1 MKLGEIVLTDVQTLG
16 ANKAILTDVK
26 PVYNYVNGERTD
38 VVIATAYIVA
48 CPKKAYEKVTVK
60 VPGTKAVLSTEEVA
74 MCDEAIWVS
83 FEGFEGK
90 FYTDSL
96 TKEVKVSAKA
106 QKVNIVD

>member
-1 MKLGEIVLTDVQTLG
+1 MRIGDITLTLEQVLHDS
-16 ANKAILTDVK
+16 KAILTGVRTVNK
-26 PVYNYVNGERTD
+26 YVNGEKTD
-38 VVIATAYIVA
+38 VIDAIAYDVV
-48 CPKKAYEKVTVK
+48 CPSNKYEKVTVK
-60 VPGTKAVLSTEEVA
+60 VPGTKAVLSSEEVD
-74 MCDEAIWVS
+74 MCEEAIWVS